1 MSMMNFQPLV
11 IYRLKNCQISDVRI
25 SVTTEI
31 LSAIKII
38 KMYCWEKPFTN
49 KATALR
55 NKELKFQLFLNV
67 MQALS
72 YSIDNVMALLMT
84 LANISIFISAT
95 NQPLLPSF
103 IVFSLGFYVRLSY
116 SIGFNFSRSVSSLIT
131 GLVSLKRINEF
142 LLLEELAPANERCH
156 HGDEI
161 SVRVEGLCFSWS
173 AESRSESAGRR
184 ERKKSR
190 SLLNLNNVSVDLKNG
205 EMLAVIGPV
214 GAGKS
219 TLLLGIIGELTDYT
233 GMSQYSLTTILKSV
247 FLNYVD

>member
-1 MSMMNFQPLV
+1 
-11 IYRLKNCQISDVRI
+11 
-25 SVTTEI
+25 
-31 LSAIKII
+31 
-38 KMYCWEKPFTN
+38 
-49 KATALR
+49 
-55 NKELKFQLFLNV
+55 
-67 MQALS
+67 
-72 YSIDNVMALLMT
+72 
-84 LANISIFISAT
+84 
-95 NQPLLPSF
+95 
-103 IVFSLGFYVRLSY
+103 
-116 SIGFNFSRSVSSLIT
+116 
-131 GLVSLKRINEF
+131 
-142 LLLEELAPANERCH
+142 
-156 HGDEI
+156 
-161 SVRVEGLCFSWS
+161 VRVEGLCFSWS